1 MAGDGLFRRCAS
13 SSTSW
18 ARRSLASR
26 PPLRSRCRISPSKAS
41 PLSITPQD
49 ARLQP
54 PPEVRLRRRRQRRRA
69 PPSHLLHRRARPH
82 QRALRHA
89 EAVVRRRACQVRLQ
103 PPQARRAGGTVVHA
117 RQHAGAAHQDDE
129 ELSGACARALL
140 AVGGAGVSAAPRCLR
155 RGLPRRRLQDRSAM
169 RAGAPGHRGQQ
180 DPALQQVQRR
190 PRDALRMGCRSA
202 VNIMLPCFASSSSL
216 ARATKLI
223 FFSVLSFLISRSSL
237 YIP

>member
-1 MAGDGLFRRCAS
+1 MAGDGSFHRCAS

-18 ARRSLASR
+18 ARRSLPSR
-26 PPLRSRCRISPSKAS
+26 PPPRSRCRISPSKAP

-89 EAVVRRRACQVRLQ
+89 EAVVRCRACQVRLQ
-103 PPQARRAGGTVVHA
+103 PPQARRAGGTVVHD

-140 AVGGAGVSAAPRCLR
+140 AVGGVGISAAPRCLR

-169 RAGAPGHRGQQ
+169 GAGAPGPPRTAG
-180 DPALQQVQRR
+180 PLRCSRYNAALAM
-190 PRDALRMGCRSA
+190 P
-202 VNIMLPCFASSSSL
+202 
-216 ARATKLI
+216 
-223 FFSVLSFLISRSSL
+223 
-237 YIP
+237 